1 MKQVCWKLIALIS
14 ISTMMIGFFIS
25 LYGIHDQNK
34 ILSYTGLTLITLTCV
49 GWWIWVMSAIKCMW
63 DYTQS
68 AAQHAIEVRQGI
80 KEVRRLIREYKNL
93 IN

>member
-1 MKQVCWKLIALIS
+1 MKQVCWKLIALITIS
-14 ISTMMIGFFIS
+14 IMTIGFVVS

-34 ILSYTGLTLITLTCV
+34 ILSYTGLTVMALTCV
-49 GWWIWVMSAIKCMW
+49 GWWIWVMLVIKRMW

-68 AAQHAIEVRQGI
+68 AAQLAIEVRQGI

-93 IN
+93 ID